1 MDGCSRETS
10 KTQLQIPDSILT
22 QPFRDTQQMDG
33 CSTEKGEMPVEMDG
47 SLLREDVPPGSAT
60 PDQHDKSDWR
70 SDWQHPEPMYVRCP
84 ICFVG
89 DPSREKPDRAVVVL
103 DGNFSQKRLAGKS
116 VLGRNKRFDYR
127 LFVTPNSSPRYM
139 SKVDFV
145 PSHLA

>member
-1 MDGCSRETS
+1 
-10 KTQLQIPDSILT
+10 
-22 QPFRDTQQMDG
+22 
-33 CSTEKGEMPVEMDG
+33 MPVEMDG

-70 SDWQHPEPMYVRCP
+70 SDWRHPEPMYVRCP

-89 DPSREKPDRAVVVL
+89 DPSEEKPDRAVVIL

-116 VLGRNKRFDYR
+116 VLGRNKRPDHR

-139 SKVDFV
+139 SKVILFLPILYRQFADEWIRMTQTKPWTNLRLV
-145 PSHLA
+145 SKP